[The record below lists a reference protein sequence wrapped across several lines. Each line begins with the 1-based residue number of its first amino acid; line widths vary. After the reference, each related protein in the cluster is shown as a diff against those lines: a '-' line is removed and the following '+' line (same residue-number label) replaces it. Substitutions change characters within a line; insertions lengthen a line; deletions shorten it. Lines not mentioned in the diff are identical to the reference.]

1 MGPEINMDIEQSLR
15 AALRPVD
22 PNADFAAGVMARIVV
37 EQHARRRRARWQ
49 MPLALAASLVVAT
62 IGLKIVMQQREAQ
75 RIESARAQLALA
87 LEITSSQLNQLQQK
101 LNRNTPT
108 ENGI

>member
-1 MGPEINMDIEQSLR
+1 MDIERSLQ

-22 PNADFAAGVMARIVV
+22 PGADFAAGVMARIAV
-37 EQHARRRRARWQ
+37 EQQARRRRARWQ
-49 MPLALAASLVVAT
+49 MPLALAASLIVAAV
-62 IGLKIVMQQREAQ
+62 GLQIVMQQREAQ
-75 RIESARAQLALA
+75 RIETARRQLALA

-101 LNRNTPT
+101 LNPDKPT